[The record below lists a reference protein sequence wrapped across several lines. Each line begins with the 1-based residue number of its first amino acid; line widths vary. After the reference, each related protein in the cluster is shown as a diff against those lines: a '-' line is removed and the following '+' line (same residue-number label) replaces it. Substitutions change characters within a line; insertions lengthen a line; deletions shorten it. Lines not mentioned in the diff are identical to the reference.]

1 MNILLGVSGGIAAYK
16 SADLVRRLRERGCD
30 VQVVMTRA
38 AQEFVTP
45 LTFQAVSGRPVR
57 TSMLDSAAEA
67 AMGHIELARW
77 ADRIVI
83 APASADIMARL
94 AHGLADDLLTTL
106 CLASAAP
113 ISLAPAMNQQMWRA
127 AAVQANLATLKS
139 RGVDVLGPGQGEQAC
154 GDVGPGRMLEPAELA
169 ELITDAR
176 PDGVLTG
183 LRVLITAGPTREA
196 LDPVRFLTNRS
207 SGKMGFALAAACKAA
222 GAQVEL
228 VAGPVN
234 QPTPIGVRRFNVETA
249 QQMLEKTRECVPRAD
264 IFVAT
269 AAVADYRPSKI
280 EGNKIKKSAEV
291 SQLDLEKTPDI
302 LANISL
308 NEPRL
313 FTVGFAAE
321 TSDLERY
328 ARDKLKRK
336 NLDMIC
342 ANKVGDGFGFDA
354 DDNAL
359 QVFWPGG
366 QEHLPRQPKPSLAAE
381 LVELIATRF
390 AAGDEP
396 RERVGPAS

>member
-1 MNILLGVSGGIAAYK
+1 MNILLGVCGGIAAYK

-30 VQVVMTRA
+30 VQVVMTQA

-57 TSMLDSAAEA
+57 TSMLDTAAEA

-83 APASADIMARL
+83 APATADLMARL
-94 AHGLADDLLTTL
+94 AMGMADDLLTTL
-106 CLASAAP
+106 CLASPAP
-113 ISLAPAMNQQMWRA
+113 ISIAPAMNQQMWAA
-127 AAVQANLATLKS
+127 AAVQANLSTLKS

-154 GDVGPGRMLEPAELA
+154 GDVGPGRMLEATELA

-228 VAGPVN
+228 VAGPVS

-249 QQMLEKTRECVPRAD
+249 QQMLEKTKECAARAD

-269 AAVADYRPSKI
+269 AAVADYRPRAVAD
-280 EGNKIKKSAEV
+280 NKIKKSNDVTALE
-291 SQLDLEKTPDI
+291 LEKTPDI

-308 NEPRL
+308 NDSSL

-321 TSDLERY
+321 TNDLERY

-342 ANKVGDGFGFDA
+342 ANQVGNGLGFDA
-354 DDNAL
+354 NDNAL
-359 QVFWPGG
+359 SVFWPGG
-366 QEHLPRQPKPSLAAE
+366 QQQLDRQPKSSLAAE

-396 RERVGPAS
+396 QEQLGPA